1 MTEFDAVVS
10 VRLKDPD
17 SEETLSRSFK
27 VKELTAESIS
37 DPALLLT
44 ALDTAMNMVSTDTT
58 DPGQAKLPEGGR

>member
-44 ALDTAMNMVSTDTT
+44 ALDTAKIMVETDTP
-58 DPGQAKLPEGGR
+58 DPGQAKLPEGD